1 MLRGYTTSGPP
12 EDCPVLNHV
21 VEPSL
26 ADLLRGDILGNAML
40 LESADKLKG
49 ARNIVVSD
57 DKRLVE
63 MVIDVVS
70 NMT

>member
-1 MLRGYTTSGPP
+1 
-12 EDCPVLNHV
+12 
-21 VEPSL
+21 
-26 ADLLRGDILGNAML
+26 ML